1 MEDRRSGAMLDGWM
15 VALLVSKGGSYS
27 LAFETRK
34 VNAYASDETQLC
46 KSAIAKLKE
55 FRHAGYPIGVLQFM
69 CNVLYTSTQKRTWR
83 YLATTYLTTYIDG
96 C

>member
-1 MEDRRSGAMLDGWM
+1 MKMEDGRFGAYARWLDGGPFS
-15 VALLVSKGGSYS
+15 VKRGILLSS
-27 LAFETRK
+27 LRK
-34 VNAYASDETQLC
+34 VHAYASDETQLC

-83 YLATTYLTTYIDG
+83 YLATTYLTTCIDG
-96 C
+96 G